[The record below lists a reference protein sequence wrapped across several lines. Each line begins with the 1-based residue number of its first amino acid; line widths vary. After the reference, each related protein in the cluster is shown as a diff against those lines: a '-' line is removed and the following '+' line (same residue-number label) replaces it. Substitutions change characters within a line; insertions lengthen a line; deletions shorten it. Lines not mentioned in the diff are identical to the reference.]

1 MKNRFETVAVDQLR
15 WQCDASDL
23 CFQSTEEVSIF
34 PAILGQDRAVRAIT
48 MGLEMDYPG
57 YNIYLSGASGTGR
70 TTTVKYLLKD
80 PRFEKERPD
89 DLCYVNNF
97 KTPDMPLVLALPA
110 GDGLKFRKEMEA
122 FVDHLRQAVP
132 HYMETDQ
139 VREQREALIETFNRQ
154 QAELIKEFEQRAN
167 KEQFTLV
174 QIQLG
179 PYTKPDVLPV
189 INGQPIPLE
198 SLNEQVQSGALK
210 PEEVAEIQK
219 KHVELSKELAKIF
232 KASQKLQKE
241 KKSRLQLFDRDMIRP
256 MIEEPLNDIRME
268 FTGEKLNMYLDAVLD
283 SLLDNLDLFKP
294 RADAEE
300 ESAKQGRAG
309 LDPFLEYRVNVVVDN
324 SDKKGAPVIFEN
336 APSFSRLFGT
346 IERVMDANG
355 QWRTDF
361 TRIRAGSLLQANGG
375 YLVMYAMDVLMEP
388 NVWNTLKR
396 VLKTR
401 ATEIMS
407 YDTFFMFSLS
417 AMKPEPIAARVKVI
431 LIGDSNLYHLLY
443 QADDEFKKIF
453 KVRADFDSVMQ
464 RDPTHLQR
472 YAEFIKRIIVDEQ
485 LLPFDRAAVAEIAEY
500 GVRLAGRQNK
510 ISTRFTY
517 IADLLRE
524 AHYAARTAN
533 ADQVQADHVD
543 QALADSRFRL
553 DLVEEKIRE
562 MIVDGTLLVDTQG
575 RKIGQVNG
583 LSVMSTGD
591 YMFGM
596 PARITAQTAMG
607 RAGIIN
613 IEREVAMSGPTHDKG
628 VLILSGFLAGKF
640 AQDKPL
646 AVSASIC
653 FEQSYSGVDGD
664 SASSTEMYAILSRLA
679 GLPIRQDLAVTGSL
693 SQNGEIQP
701 IGGVNEKIEG
711 FYYTCKAKGGLTGT
725 QGVLIP
731 RQNVADLMLN
741 NEVVESVR
749 SGQFAVYPVDTVEQG
764 IEILTGV
771 AAGKPDKKG
780 RYPAKSV
787 FGRVDARLREMARG
801 MKNYDTAAKTR

>member
-1 MKNRFETVAVDQLR
+1 MKSKFETVAVEQLR
-15 WQCDASDL
+15 WQCDGSDL
-23 CFQSTEEVSIF
+23 CFQSTEEVSVF

-57 YNIYLSGASGTGR
+57 YNIYVSGASGTGR

-97 KTPDMPLVLALPA
+97 KNPDMPLVLALPA

-122 FVDHLRQAVP
+122 VVDHLRQAVP
-132 HYMETDQ
+132 HYMESDQ
-139 VREQREALIETFNRQ
+139 VREQRETLIETFNRQ
-154 QAELIKEFEQRAN
+154 QTELIKEFEQRAS

-179 PYTKPDVLPV
+179 TYTKPDVLPL
-189 INGQPIPLE
+189 INGQPIPME
-198 SLNEQVQSGALK
+198 SLNEQVQAGTIK
-210 PEEVAEIQK
+210 PEDVAAIQK
-219 KHVELSKELAKIF
+219 KHLELAKELAKIF
-232 KASQKLQKE
+232 KASQKLQRE
-241 KKSRLQLFDRDMIRP
+241 KRNRLQAFDRDMIRP
-256 MIEEPLNDIRME
+256 MIEEPINDIRTE

-283 SLLDNLDLFKP
+283 SLLFNLDLFKP
-294 RADAEE
+294 KSESEE
-300 ESAKQGRAG
+300 ESGKQGPTNQ
-309 LDPFLEYRVNVVVDN
+309 DPFLEYRVNVVVDN
-324 SDKKGAPVIFEN
+324 SDKKGAPVVFEN
-336 APSFSRLFGT
+336 SPSFNRLFGT
-346 IERVMDANG
+346 IERVMDGNG

-375 YLVMYAMDVLMEP
+375 YLVMYAMDVLVEA

-396 VLKTR
+396 ILKTR
-401 ATEIMS
+401 AVEIMNF
-407 YDTFFMFSLS
+407 DTFFTFSLS
-417 AMKPEPIAARVKVI
+417 AMKPEPIGVNVKVI
-431 LIGDSNLYHLLY
+431 MIGDANLYHMLY

-464 RDPTHLQR
+464 RDATHLQR
-472 YAEFIKRIIVDEQ
+472 YAEFIKRIIVDEH
-485 LLPFDRAAVAEIAEY
+485 LLPFDRAAVAEIAEF

-510 ISTRFTY
+510 ISTRFTH
-517 IADLLRE
+517 IADLVRE
-524 AHYAARTAN
+524 ANYAAKIAK
-533 ADQVQADHVD
+533 AEQVQAVHVD
-543 QALADSRFRL
+543 QAHAESRFRL
-553 DLVEEKIRE
+553 NLVEDKIRE
-562 MIVDGTLLVDTQG
+562 MIVDGTLLIDTQG
-575 RKIGQVNG
+575 SKVGQVNG

-596 PARITAQTAMG
+596 PARITAQAAMG
-607 RAGIIN
+607 KAGIIN
-613 IEREVAMSGPTHDKG
+613 IEREVSMSGPTHDKG

-646 AVSASIC
+646 AITASIC

-664 SASSTEMYAILSRLA
+664 SASSTEIYALLSRLA
-679 GLPIRQDLAVTGSL
+679 DLPIRQDLAVTGSL

-711 FYYTCKAKGGLTGT
+711 FFYTCKAKGGLTGR

-741 NEVVESVR
+741 NEVVDAVSK
-749 SGQFAVYPVDTVEQG
+749 GQFAVYPVDTVEQG
-764 IEILTGV
+764 IEILTGLT
-771 AAGKPDKKG
+771 AGKRDKKG
-780 RYPAKSV
+780 RYPVRSV
-787 FGRVDARLREMARG
+787 FGLVDVRLREMARG
-801 MKNYDTAAKTR
+801 LKNYDAAVRA

>member
-1 MKNRFETVAVDQLR
+1 MKAKYETVPVEQLR
-15 WQCDASDL
+15 WQCDGSDL

-57 YNIYLSGASGTGR
+57 YNIYVSGASGTGR

-97 KTPDMPLVLALPA
+97 KNPDMPLVLALPA

-122 FVDHLRQAVP
+122 FVGHLHQAIP
-132 HYMETDQ
+132 HYMESDQ
-139 VREQREALIETFNRQ
+139 VREQRDALVESFNRQ
-154 QAELIKEFEQRAN
+154 QADLIKEFEQRAN
-167 KEQFTLV
+167 NEQFTLV

-189 INGQPIPLE
+189 INGQPVPLE
-198 SLNEQVQSGALK
+198 SLNEQVQAGAIK
-210 PEEVAEIQK
+210 PEDVAAIQK
-219 KHVELSKELAKIF
+219 KHTELSKELAKIF
-232 KASQKLQKE
+232 KASQKVQKE
-241 KKSRLQLFDRDMIRP
+241 KKLRLQAFDRDMIRP
-256 MIEEPLNDIRME
+256 VIEEPLNDIRME

-283 SLLDNLDLFKP
+283 SLLENLDLFKP
-294 RADAEE
+294 KTDAEE
-300 ESAKQGRAG
+300 EGGKQGRAS
-309 LDPFLEYRVNVVVDN
+309 LDPFLDYRVNVVVDN
-324 SDKKGAPVIFEN
+324 SDKKGAPVVFEN
-336 APSFSRLFGT
+336 SPSFGRLFGT
-346 IERVMDANG
+346 IERIMDGNG

-375 YLVMYAMDVLMEP
+375 YLVMYAMDVLVEP

-407 YDTFFMFSLS
+407 FDTFFMFSLS
-417 AMKPEPIAARVKVI
+417 AMKPEPIAVNVKVI
-431 LIGDSNLYHLLY
+431 MIGDSNLYHMLY

-453 KVRADFDSVMQ
+453 KVRADFDSVM
-464 RDPTHLQR
+464 RKDPTHLQR

-485 LLPFDRAAVAEIAEY
+485 LLPFDRAAVAEIAEF

-517 IADLLRE
+517 IADLVRE
-524 AHYAARTAN
+524 ANYAAKMAG
-533 ADQVQADHVD
+533 ADHVQAVHVD
-543 QALADSRFRL
+543 QALGESRFRL
-553 DLVEEKIRE
+553 NLVEEKIRE
-562 MIVDGTLLVDTQG
+562 MIVEGTMLIDTQG
-575 RKIGQVNG
+575 EKVGQVNG

-596 PARITAQTAMG
+596 PARITAQAAMG

-646 AVSASIC
+646 AVTASIC

-664 SASSTEMYAILSRLA
+664 SASSTEMYALLSRLA
-679 GLPIRQDLAVTGSL
+679 DLPIRQDLAVTGSL

-711 FYYTCKAKGGLTGT
+711 FYYTCKAKGDLTGR

-741 NEVVESVR
+741 NEVVEAVR
-749 SGQFAVYPVDTVEQG
+749 NGLFAVYPVDTVEQG

-771 AAGKPDKKG
+771 AAGQRDKKG

-787 FGRVDARLREMARG
+787 FGLVDARLLEMAKG
-801 MKNYDTAAKTR
+801 LKSYDTAGKGR

>member
-15 WQCDASDL
+15 WQCDGGDL

-57 YNIYLSGASGTGR
+57 YNIYVSGASGTGR
-70 TTTVKYLLKD
+70 TTTVRYLLKD

-97 KTPDMPLVLALPA
+97 KTPDMPLVLMLPA

-132 HYMETDQ
+132 HYMESDQ

-179 PYTKPDVLPV
+179 PYTKPDVLPL

-198 SLNEQVQSGALK
+198 SLNEQVQSGAIK

-241 KKSRLQLFDRDMIRP
+241 KKSRLQTFDRDMIRP

-268 FTGEKLNMYLDAVLD
+268 FTGEKLNMYLDAMLD

-300 ESAKQGRAG
+300 ESVKQGRTG
-309 LDPFLEYRVNVVVDN
+309 LDPFLDYRVNVVVDN

-485 LLPFDRAAVAEIAEY
+485 LLPFDRAAVAEIAEF

-553 DLVEEKIRE
+553 NLVEEKIRE

-801 MKNYDTAAKTR
+801 MKNYDRAVRA